1 MMSKKQWSAV
11 INAYIWS
18 VANSATDFNPDDM
31 DILCD
36 LLDARKAAPGMD
48 DRKKGIDWKTEL
60 EYNTEY
66 EEVLKKEV

>member
-1 MMSKKQWSAV
+1 MMNKKQWSAV

-31 DILCD
+31 NILCD

-48 DRKKGIDWKTEL
+48 DRKKSHQENRIRIQHGI
-60 EYNTEY
+60 
-66 EEVLKKEV
+66 